1 MKYYISYE
9 RDKQRRP
16 VGTRVILYDPET
28 NDASFGMAV
37 CGKHDHP
44 NKKVGKSIAFG
55 RAWKALNRVGDKP
68 LVDLAKHKKR
78 VFLRKAE
85 IDGPKPL
92 SFLTEK
98 EKQWLQKNERTTT
111 S

>member
-1 MKYYISYE
+1 MKYHISYE
-9 RDKQRRP
+9 RDDKRRP
-16 VGTRVILYDPET
+16 TATRVILYDPET
-28 NDASFGMAV
+28 NYASFGMAV
-37 CGKHDHP
+37 CGKNDQP

-55 RAWKALNRVGDKP
+55 RAWKALNRVGDNP
-68 LVDLAKHKKR
+68 LIDVAKYKKR

-98 EKQWLQKNERTTT
+98 EKQWLLNNERTAA